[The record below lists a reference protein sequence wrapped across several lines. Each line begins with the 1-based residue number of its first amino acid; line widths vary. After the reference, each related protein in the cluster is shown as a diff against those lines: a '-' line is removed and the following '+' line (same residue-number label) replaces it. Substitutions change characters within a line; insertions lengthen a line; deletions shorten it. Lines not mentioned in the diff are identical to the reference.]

1 MPAGSEKTKQNSL
14 LSKWLNRAKR
24 SDQPKGVQPRPE
36 GVKAPLSL
44 GQQRLLFLQQLYP
57 ENPFYHYSDAYKFK
71 GNLEVGSL
79 IKSFE
84 IAAGRHDILRTK
96 VVFENGRSFQQIN
109 DKPLLEIS
117 EHDLRNLPET
127 DREKVSRELA
137 IKEARKSLESPDGY
151 LTRISILRLKEDEF
165 LVVLTMHHIIM
176 DKWSMHLL
184 QNEIAGYYRNLTYGE
199 EVNISPL
206 KIQYAD
212 YAYWQSLQKTNPENL
227 AYWKNKLQN
236 CLTFLDLPTNFPR
249 PNRPTF
255 RGAYSTQ
262 NYSIELSNQLKNFC
276 RERNKTLYTVLLTTF
291 KILLKR
297 YSGGTDILVGSPFT
311 NRDEIALENVIG
323 FFDDTLVLRSDLS
336 NDPTF
341 IELLEQVWSTTQA
354 AFAHKN
360 MPFETLVKSLKPDRY
375 LNHNP
380 LFQVMFIY
388 HDVPETPD
396 FGKDLEI
403 EHEPFDFGVTKF
415 DLTLF
420 VSEDE
425 NKISAIF
432 EYAKDLFDEKTIERM
447 HGHLRKLLEEI
458 VENPN
463 RPISELAI
471 LTDRELELFSTWKN
485 PNSDQAKAESI
496 IEWFAEQVESN
507 PLKTALSFQK
517 DKVTY
522 GELNRRAN
530 CVANYLLK
538 IAPDKHQPVGL
549 LVEPSIEMIV
559 GILGVLKAGLAYLP
573 LDAEYPKERLD
584 FILKDSSAA
593 VVLTQKHLPA
603 SLSDDS
609 VRVQTI
615 DGIIASEN
623 SGEPVLPMAIDGED
637 LAYVIYTSGSTGQ
650 PKGVCVTHRN
660 LVHSTAARFDFYP
673 NQPQSFLL
681 MSSFSFDSSVAGI
694 FWTLSAGGKLV
705 LIPRRAE
712 QDLNHLTEIF
722 VSEEVTYTL
731 LLPTLYAALIKNL
744 PKSAFD
750 SFETIIVA
758 GEACPKAL
766 VKEHFK
772 FLPAVE
778 LYNEYGPTEAAVWST
793 AYRITPADSELNVP
807 IGKPISN
814 TQIYILDENQNRVPI
829 GVSGELFIGG
839 KGVAKGYFNN
849 SELTNKYFI
858 QNTFNPESSD
868 KLYRTGDLCRY
879 KSDGTIEFLGRKDNQ
894 VKVRGY
900 RIELGEIQE
909 AIKQNSKVREVV
921 VKLETI
927 QKTAVERD
935 ATMAEALLANLEE
948 MSFEAADK
956 ILKSVEK
963 LSDREIEFMLNETE
977 HF

>member
-1 MPAGSEKTKQNSL
+1 MPAGSEKTNQNSL
-14 LSKWLNRAKR
+14 LSKWLNRVKKP
-24 SDQPKGVQPRPE
+24 DQPKGVRPRPE
-36 GVKAPLSL
+36 GVKVPLSL

-57 ENPFYHYSDAYKFK
+57 ENPFYHYAEAYKFK
-71 GNLEVGSL
+71 GKLDVESL

-84 IAAGRHDILRTK
+84 IVAQRHDILRTK
-96 VVFENGRSFQQIN
+96 VVFENGRAFQQIN
-109 DKPLLEIS
+109 DKPLFEIS
-117 EHDLRNLPET
+117 EHDLRGLPET
-127 DREKVSRELA
+127 DLKKVNRDLA
-137 IKEARKSLESPDGY
+137 VKEARKSLESPDGY
-151 LTRISILRLKEDEF
+151 LTRISILRLKDEEF
-165 LVVLTMHHIIM
+165 SVVLTIHHIITDM
-176 DKWSMHLL
+176 WSMHLL
-184 QNEIAGYYRNLTYGE
+184 LNEIAEYYQKLTNGE
-199 EVNISPL
+199 AVNFSPL
-206 KIQYAD
+206 EIQYAD
-212 YAYWQSLQKTNPENL
+212 YAYWQSLQKPNPENL

-236 CLTFLDLPTNFPR
+236 CLTFLELPSDFPR
-249 PNRPTF
+249 PHRPTF
-255 RGAYSTQ
+255 RGAYCTQ
-262 NYSIELSNQLKNFC
+262 NFSVELSNRLKNFC
-276 RERNKTLYTVLLTTF
+276 RKRNKTLYTVILTAF

-297 YSGGTDILVGSPFT
+297 YSGETDILVGSPFT
-311 NRDEIALENVIG
+311 SRDEVALENLIG

-341 IELLEQVWSTTQA
+341 IELLEQVWTTTQA
-354 AFAHKN
+354 AFTHKN
-360 MPFETLVKSLKPDRY
+360 MPFEILVKSLKLDRY

-396 FGKDLEI
+396 FGKNLEV

-420 VSEDE
+420 VAEEAD
-425 NKISAIF
+425 KITAIF
-432 EYAKDLFDEKTIERM
+432 EYSKDLFDEETTERM

-458 VENPN
+458 VENPD

-471 LTDRELELFSTWKN
+471 LTDQELELFAAWNN
-485 PNSDQAKAESI
+485 PNPDRVKAKSV
-496 IEWFAEQVESN
+496 IEWFAEQVESS
-507 PLKTALSFQK
+507 PLKTAVSFQK

-522 GELNRRAN
+522 AEVNRRAN

-549 LVEPSIEMIV
+549 LAEPSIEMIV

-573 LDAEYPKERLD
+573 LDAEYPKKRLD
-584 FILKDSSAA
+584 FVLKDSSAA
-593 VVLTQKHLPA
+593 VVLTQKHLSA

-615 DGIIASEN
+615 DEIIATEN
-623 SGEPVLPMAIDGED
+623 SEEPVLPIATDGED

-650 PKGVCVTHRN
+650 PKGVCVTHKN
-660 LVHSTAARFDFYP
+660 LVHSTASRFDFYP
-673 NQPQSFLL
+673 NQPHSFLL

-694 FWTLSAGGKLV
+694 FWTLATGGKLV
-705 LIPRRAE
+705 LVERRAE
-712 QDLNHLTEIF
+712 QDLNRLAEIF
-722 VSEEVTYTL
+722 VSEEITHTL

-744 PKSAFD
+744 PKEVFD

-772 FLPAVE
+772 SLPAVE
-778 LYNEYGPTEAAVWST
+778 LYNEYGPTEATVWAT
-793 AYRITPADSELNVP
+793 AYRLTPADSELNVP
-807 IGKPISN
+807 IGKPTSN
-814 TQIYILDENQNRVPI
+814 SQIYILDTDQNRVPV
-829 GVSGELFIGG
+829 GVSGEIYIGG

-849 SELTNKYFI
+849 SALTNKYFI

-868 KLYRTGDLCRY
+868 DLYRTGDLARY
-879 KSDGTIEFLGRKDNQ
+879 RSDGTIEFLGRIDNQ

-900 RIELGEIQE
+900 RVELGEIQE
-909 AIKQNSKVREVV
+909 AIKQNFKVREVV
-921 VKLETI
+921 IKLETI
-927 QKTAVERD
+927 QKTAAERD
-935 ATMAEALLANLEE
+935 ATTAETLLENLEK
-948 MSFEAADK
+948 MSFEEADE

-963 LSDREIEFMLNETE
+963 LSAGEIEFMLSETE